1 MKHDPFY
8 KMGLLMLLKTRFLW
22 TGLFIRFFFYYY
34 YYFPLFLYFYWIF
47 FFLIGLYFLTTNFMF
62 VFFIYICVCGG
73 GGFKSAINKVC
84 LYVWVLKP
92 SKHFNLWST
101 CLYHK
106 ARKDEAG
113 HGSRIRLLKIFR
125 KWLEHWQMLEYS
137 HFTGIFFFFLKK
149 GKWDFWRLD
158 LAKRTFCSLRTIHHV
173 LKSCFVWKKFCKV
186 TTSVRLML
194 WSKNLN

>member
-1 MKHDPFY
+1 MNWPFY
-8 KMGLLMLLKTRFLW
+8 S
-22 TGLFIRFFFYYY
+22 FFFKLLL
-34 YYFPLFLYFYWIF
+34 FSFISLFLLNFLLFDWTVFSDDEFYVF
-47 FFLIGLYFLTTNFMF
+47 
-62 VFFIYICVCGG
+62 FFIYICG

-173 LKSCFVWKKFCKV
+173 LKSCFVWKK
-186 TTSVRLML
+186 
-194 WSKNLN
+194 NLQNYNICQINVVE